1 MCVCMFFSHNSF
13 FFHSSIH
20 AYTGLVAKHASDTSS
35 ASVRVGALNAVSLLL
50 QNPQSHAVLRPLLPS
65 LGNLLHDKTESV
77 RLATVR
83 MLLRVKETTDLAYYH
98 VVPVYHLHAR
108 LSNESVTSS
117 VAAALTSLL
126 LSSYFPSDPATQI
139 ARTLHFLQT
148 DPAAAVVF
156 YANVHRF
163 LDTAQ
168 VAALAAMLWQTV
180 LTAIETEKSNQKDP
194 SSKRRKTANEEGTDE
209 TEEDEFFSSADTS
222 LMATLTDTINILWS
236 SIADDLE
243 EVVHSFL
250 VEHMEDWVETLQ
262 HFESSAD
269 SQVVVR
275 NILKIVRR
283 LPPSMDK
290 LQVKAENPNVAGY
303 LSVYC
308 HWGQSE
314 DVVLSLA
321 KSLESDLGGEEEM
334 LFSTPEAKSKKRKSR
349 RSKHKSIEMFPSKVA
364 LDVVHELLQDA
375 EIRPYLLAPVLEK
388 ALEKGTK
395 HAEKVLAGDRVS
407 Y

>member
-1 MCVCMFFSHNSF
+1 M
-13 FFHSSIH
+13 
-20 AYTGLVAKHASDTSS
+20 
-35 ASVRVGALNAVSLLL
+35 NAVSLVL

-98 VVPVYHLHAR
+98 VVPVYHLNAR
-108 LSNESVTSS
+108 LANEAVNSS

-126 LSSYFPSDPATQI
+126 MSSYFPPDPATQI

-148 DPAAAVVF
+148 DPQAAATF

-180 LTAIETEKSNQKDP
+180 LTAVETEKNQQNKLQSSDP
-194 SSKRRKTANEEGTDE
+194 SGKRRKKAAAKDE
-209 TEEDEFFSSADTS
+209 SENNAKGEDDEEDFFSSADTA
-222 LMATLTDTINILWS
+222 LMVTLTDTINVLWG
-236 SIADDLE
+236 SIAKDLHE
-243 EVVHSFL
+243 DVVSFL
-250 VEHMEDWVETLQ
+250 VDHMEDWVETLQ
-262 HFESSAD
+262 HFETKPD
-269 SQVVVR
+269 NRTVVQ

-283 LPPSMDK
+283 LPSCDDLK
-290 LQVKAENPNVAGY
+290 INAENMNVAGY

-308 HWGQSE
+308 HWGRSDE
-314 DVVLSLA
+314 VIACLA
-321 KSLESDLGGEEEM
+321 KSLETDLGVEEEI
-334 LFSTPEAKSKKRKSR
+334 LFSTPEAKTKKRKSR
-349 RSKHKSIEMFPSKVA
+349 RGKQDESIELLPAPVA
-364 LDVVHELLQDA
+364 LKVVHALLQDPD
-375 EIRPYLLAPVLEK
+375 IRPYLLSPVLEK

-395 HAEKVLAGDRVS
+395 LAEKMLSRDRVS
-407 Y
+407 SSQGYLQKFTSDN